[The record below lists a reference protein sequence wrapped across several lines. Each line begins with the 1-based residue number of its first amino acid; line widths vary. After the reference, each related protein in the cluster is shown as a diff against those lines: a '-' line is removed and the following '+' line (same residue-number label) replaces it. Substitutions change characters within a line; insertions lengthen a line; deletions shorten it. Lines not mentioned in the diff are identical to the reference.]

1 MSYCT
6 IEEAW
11 GNNFKDSRKKK
22 KTKRLYTTN
31 IPDAVYNRSHIEGSL
46 DPHCKKKNSKNFTI
60 KNKHRHTFSRGGKDI
75 YRPKRSSRHDNINY
89 SHDNAR
95 KEYKNYKKETKK
107 ATKNEISNEDLI
119 DNNEYNRSMNSNNES
134 SAFED
139 ELSDF
144 GNQGYYNVY
153 QENDFDLEPIQSG
166 TDYSSDYQI
175 DDSQGIQQQMYKLQ
189 EEQRK
194 DLERQQE
201 KIQEQMLNQGFVN
214 NMRTNDYNSTDND
227 SSNENYTLS
236 NTFYDGIEGFENNSI
251 DMDNMSLEHF
261 SEDERVNNISDVDV
275 PSPEYS
281 PNNKSKKN
289 NVNNN
294 NKNNKSNNK
303 NNNKSE
309 ESLSE
314 SDSDSENNKKLTIK
328 NTKNNAKRS
337 NNFLDNLLN
346 KVGLNNNDSET
357 NNEDSND
364 SDSDSDEE
372 DLNRLSSGEDE
383 KLKYVNENS
392 KDIDYRLNTLNRNVN
407 LIIKKMNKSQF
418 FDDDSQDNIHD
429 LILFILF
436 GIFIIFVLDTI
447 YRFGKKTGNNNY

>member
-31 IPDAVYNRSHIEGSL
+31 LPDAVYNRSHMEGSL
-46 DPHCKKKNSKNFTI
+46 DPHCKKKHSKHFTI
-60 KNKHRHTFSRGGKDI
+60 KNKDRHTFSRGGKDI
-75 YRPKRSSRHDNINY
+75 FRPKRSSRHDNINY
-89 SHDNAR
+89 SHNNAR

-107 ATKNEISNEDLI
+107 ATKNEISHEDLI
-119 DNNEYNRSMNSNNES
+119 ENNEYNRGINSNNDS
-134 SAFED
+134 SVFED
-139 ELSDF
+139 ELSDY
-144 GNQGYYNVY
+144 GNQGYYDIH
-153 QENDFDLEPIQSG
+153 QENDFELDPIQSG

-175 DDSQGIQQQMYKLQ
+175 EDSQGIQQQMYKLQ

-201 KIQEQMLNQGFVN
+201 KIQQQMLNQGFVN
-214 NMRTNDYNSTDND
+214 NMRTNDYNSTDNE
-227 SSNENYTLS
+227 SSNENYTLA

-281 PNNKSKKN
+281 
-289 NVNNN
+289 NNN
-294 NKNNKSNNK
+294 SKN
-303 NNNKSE
+303 E

-314 SDSDSENNKKLTIK
+314 SESENENNKKLTIK
-328 NTKNNAKRS
+328 NTKKNAKRS

-346 KVGLNNNDSET
+346 KVGLNNEETET
-357 NNEDSND
+357 NNESE

-372 DLNRLSSGEDE
+372 DSKRLSTEEDE

-447 YRFGKKTGNNNY
+447 YKFGKKTGNNNY